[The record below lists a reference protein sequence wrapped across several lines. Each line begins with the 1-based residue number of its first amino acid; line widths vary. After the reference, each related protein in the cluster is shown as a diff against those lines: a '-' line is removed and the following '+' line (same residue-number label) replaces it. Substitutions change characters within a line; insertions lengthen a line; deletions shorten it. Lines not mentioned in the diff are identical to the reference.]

1 MRRALL
7 IGFLTL
13 ATVGV
18 LAAVFGPAL
27 EDGDRLWPLAWVLW
41 APVGGLIL
49 IQRPGNRVGT
59 AALAVGLAWGLGFG
73 LLTVSSIMPAG
84 PAAAWAE
91 LINVLLGVFPWM
103 AIIWLVLVFPSGD
116 YAGRA
121 ERIVG
126 RALIGF
132 GLLVTAGFAVNPAPM
147 EETGLSSPLAVPA
160 LRDVAAVI
168 TADQSFL
175 FVIGFV
181 LAAIVLVVGRSR
193 RSQGV
198 ERLQFRWLL
207 VGALAFMSIMAI
219 GQVVPEGSDG
229 ELLWILGGS
238 AIPGAIGIA
247 VLRYRLFEIDRI
259 ISRSVS
265 YTVVV
270 GFLAAVYVGGVTG
283 LTSLLP
289 DQSRLVV
296 AATTLAVAALFNP
309 VRRMVQDLVD
319 RRFNRSRYDTQRVMD
334 RFAGSLRDQVDS
346 EEVVDGWVGVV
357 AETMQPAAVGV
368 WVREGS

>member
-1 MRRALL
+1 MVRRLL
-7 IGFLTL
+7 IISLL
-13 ATVGV
+13 AVATAGI

-27 EDGDRLWPLAWVLW
+27 EGGDRFWPLAWVLW
-41 APVGGLIL
+41 APVGCLIL
-49 IQRPGNRVGT
+49 LKRPGNSVGT

-73 LLTVSSIMPAG
+73 LLTLSAIIPTG
-84 PAAAWAE
+84 PIAVWAE
-91 LINVLLGVFPWM
+91 LANVLLGVFPWM
-103 AIIWLVLVFPSGD
+103 AIVWLVLVFPSGD

-121 ERIVG
+121 ERLVG
-126 RALIGF
+126 KALIGF
-132 GLLVTAGFAVNPAPM
+132 GLLVTAGFAVNPTPM
-147 EETGLSSPLAVPA
+147 EETGLPSPLAIPA
-160 LRDVAAVI
+160 LEDVAAVI

-181 LAAIVLVVGRSR
+181 LAAIVLVVRRWR
-193 RSQGV
+193 RSHGV

-207 VGALAFMSIMAI
+207 VGASAFMFIMAI
-219 GQVVPEGSDG
+219 GQFVPEGNDG

-259 ISRSVS
+259 LSRTVS

-270 GFLAAVYVGGVTG
+270 VLLAAVYVGGVTG

-296 AATTLAVAALFNP
+296 AATTLMVAALFNP
-309 VRRMVQDLVD
+309 VRRRVQGWVD

-334 RFAGSLRDQVDS
+334 RFAGSLRHQVDS
-346 EEVVDGWVGVV
+346 DEVVEGWVGVV
-357 AETMQPAAVGV
+357 SETMQPSSVSV
-368 WVREGS
+368 WVRQ